1 LLAQH
6 GIAAFRT
13 PEACADAIAAYL
25 GWREPPAAVR
35 ARTQTVARA
44 SALLQTVRGD
54 VLDERRS
61 LALFEALG
69 VPVARSCV
77 FDATMAPPAL
87 PFAFPVA
94 AKVLSPDITHKT
106 DLGGVA
112 LEIATASELGER
124 ARALVSAVRTRQP
137 AARIE
142 GVLVQPM
149 ERGVGE
155 ALVGYRV
162 DAQAGPVV
170 TVGMGGTL
178 AEIYRD
184 YAVRVAPVSASDAVE
199 MIAEVRGFAVLKG
212 YRGKP
217 PGDLTALAEAI
228 AAVSML
234 ANLAEPAVLEAEINP
249 LIVKA
254 AGQGV
259 VAVDGVVRLAATRR

>member
-1 LLAQH
+1 
-6 GIAAFRT
+6 
-13 PEACADAIAAYL
+13 
-25 GWREPPAAVR
+25 
-35 ARTQTVARA
+35 
-44 SALLQTVRGD
+44 
-54 VLDERRS
+54 
-61 LALFEALG
+61 
-69 VPVARSCV
+69 
-77 FDATMAPPAL
+77 MAPPAL

-228 AAVSML
+228 AAASML